1 MPNRH
6 VLLIIFSIFV
16 VMTTSCQNV
25 FGRQS
30 SMPVS
35 PETDVTPTQAL
46 QPTFTEPAQANAGQS
61 NTETDGGT
69 EAYMPLVGSG
79 DDPTAT
85 SSPEPT
91 LTPAPAPTNT
101 PADTE
106 TSGDGDNEDNEPE
119 PMDLRDDLP
128 ALSLQDWPRPA
139 GDNGRCMHFV
149 RDQYFSEQELDTNIA
164 RLQQL
169 NAKWVLVLYADE
181 NILQMA
187 ASKFANSGITPVWR
201 KMVRPHEAY
210 YNWERDIEL
219 VESYGLPPYFQ
230 VYNEPSLRQEWK
242 DAGGKPNKDEA
253 IDHIMQATRDVYNAG
268 GYVGWQFI
276 DPDWLRDALDELE
289 ARQGTQVLERFFFV
303 PHPYGLNHP
312 PGYTQDI
319 NSVLGFRVFADV
331 FRERY
336 GFVPPMI
343 AGEGGWKIN
352 NEADPRYPKINDEL
366 HRDYHVEVFRWF
378 QTGTLSDGQPLPDY
392 LFAYCPWLI
401 AAKMDDNAWW
411 DSFAGDRELTIEA
424 VSNLPPFVRTFSW
437 EQ

>member
-1 MPNRH
+1 MLNRY
-6 VLLIIFSIFV
+6 VLLIAVSIIFV
-16 VMTTSCQNV
+16 MTSSCQNV
-25 FGRQS
+25 FGDRS
-30 SMPVS
+30 SAPAA
-35 PETDVTPTQAL
+35 PETDATPTQAL
-46 QPTFTEPAQANAGQS
+46 QPTFTEPAQTNTEQS
-61 NTETDGGT
+61 NTEETGGT
-69 EAYMPLVGSG
+69 QAYMPLVGASE
-79 DDPTAT
+79 DPTVT
-85 SSPEPT
+85 PSPEPT
-91 LTPAPAPTNT
+91 LTPEPTQT
-101 PADTE
+101 PSDESSSESDEEDDT
-106 TSGDGDNEDNEPE
+106 PK

-128 ALSLQDWPRPA
+128 AISLQEWPRPA

-149 RDQYFSEQELDTNIA
+149 RDQYFSEQMLDTNLA

-169 NAKWVLVLYADE
+169 GAKWAVVVYADE

-187 ASKFANSGITPVWR
+187 APKFANAGIIPVWR
-201 KMVRPHEAY
+201 KMLRPHEEY
-210 YNWERDIEL
+210 YNWKRDIDL
-219 VESYGLPPYFQ
+219 VQSYGLPPYFQ

-242 DAGGKPNKDEA
+242 DAGGKPDKDEA
-253 IDHIMQATRDVYNAG
+253 MENIMQATRDVYNAG

-276 DPDWLRDALDELE
+276 DPEWLQDALDELE

-319 NSVLGFRVFADV
+319 NSVLGFRVFADI

-352 NEADPRYPKINDEL
+352 NEADARYPKINDEL
-366 HRDYHVEVFRWF
+366 HRDYHIELFRWF
-378 QTGTLSDGQPLPDY
+378 QTGVMSDGEPLPDY

-401 AAKMDDNAWW
+401 AAKGDDNAWW

-424 VSNLPPFVRTFSW
+424 VSNLPPFVRKFSW
-437 EQ
+437 DK